1 MVEEGL
7 FKGFVFNKVDINN
20 SNDVMFLFEFYVVYG
35 NVENLCLEYVS

>member
-20 SNDVMFLFEFYVVYG
+20 SNDVMFLLEFNMLFMEMLRNYV
-35 NVENLCLEYVS
+35 